1 MGILGGA
8 LLSVGRSVGRS
19 RFYFSG
25 GAGPAAGGEG
35 AGPAAA
41 AGTESPG
48 PRPGGSAEHQAPA
61 AEVRR
66 SVGRSVGPMAG
77 GRDGTGG
84 FTGPDISPMGYD
96 PPGPRRTG
104 TAGGRILP
112 ARLNQSASS
121 AHPERFIHIAPMSS
135 AGPVGLRS
143 ERERERPESCPA
155 RPLRRTHCR
164 TIFLAG
170 AAGQTV
176 HSEALSVGARPA
188 ATRPLLCCLLPA
200 SGLRWAGRS
209 YPPPDR
215 PFPLGRRI
223 LPFKMRK
230 LSFSHHFCIIPTPYF
245 PNNIGRR

>member
-8 LLSVGRSVGRS
+8 CCWLVGRSVGRS

-66 SVGRSVGPMAG
+66 SVGPMAG
-77 GRDGTGG
+77 GLDGTGG

-96 PPGPRRTG
+96 PPGPQRTG

-112 ARLNQSASS
+112 ARLNQSATS
-121 AHPERFIHIAPMSS
+121 AHPERFIPIAPMSS

-143 ERERERPESCPA
+143 ERERERDLKVARPGRSAGRIVGPFSCRGRRPDGPLRGPFRRSPA
-155 RPLRRTHCR
+155 RP
-164 TIFLAG
+164 
-170 AAGQTV
+170 
-176 HSEALSVGARPA
+176 P
-188 ATRPLLCCLLPA
+188 RPLLCCLLPA

>member
-1 MGILGGA
+1 MTRR
-8 LLSVGRSVGRS
+8 GRSEPVPP
-19 RFYFSG
+19 
-25 GAGPAAGGEG
+25 GAA
-35 AGPAAA
+35 
-41 AGTESPG
+41 S
-48 PRPGGSAEHQAPA
+48 PRPAKSVCHVSPSRTIHSYCPDEFGWA
-61 AEVRR
+61 RR
-66 SVGRSVGPMAG
+66 S
-77 GRDGTGG
+77 
-84 FTGPDISPMGYD
+84 
-96 PPGPRRTG
+96 
-104 TAGGRILP
+104 
-112 ARLNQSASS
+112 
-121 AHPERFIHIAPMSS
+121 
-135 AGPVGLRS
+135 PVR

-245 PNNIGRR
+245 PNNIGRRRSLTFIIPFQILVSKPNDTEEINTTQ